1 VPTSMPKK
9 ESTAELLKPK
19 ERVVATEDMPGI
31 PMGTTGT
38 VIFPEGLTW
47 IRYWVR
53 FDNGVVRGS
62 LDRRKVARPK
72 EWAEI
77 VRRRESGEDLVD
89 ASASTSGDGGDSAPA
104 AAAGESVMV
113 NGVAVPAHLI
123 ERSKNRREVLGV

>member
-1 VPTSMPKK
+1 MPKK

-31 PMGTTGT
+31 PMGTTGK

-53 FDNGVVRGS
+53 FDNGVVRGT
-62 LDRRKVARPK
+62 LDRRKIARPK

-89 ASASTSGDGGDSAPA
+89 ASASAGGDGGESAPA

>member
-1 VPTSMPKK
+1 MPKK

-31 PMGTTGT
+31 PMGTTGK

-53 FDNGVVRGS
+53 FENGVVRGTI
-62 LDRRKVARPK
+62 DRRKLARPQ

-77 VRRRESGEDLVD
+77 VRRRESGEDVVE
-89 ASASTSGDGGDSAPA
+89 ASAAAATDGGDSAPA
-104 AAAGESVMV
+104 AAEGESVMV

>member
-1 VPTSMPKK
+1 MAKK
-9 ESTAELLKPK
+9 ESTDELLRPK

-31 PMGTTGT
+31 PMGTTGK

-53 FDNGVVRGS
+53 FDNGVVRGTI
-62 LDRRKVARPK
+62 DRRKIARPK

-77 VRRRESGEDLVD
+77 VRRRESGEDLVE
-89 ASASTSGDGGDSAPA
+89 ASASAAGGGGDSAPA